1 MYSPLRYPILLPQ
14 EEPGVQV
21 AVSLQYDVSA
31 VGCTLVHMETMMHSP
46 FPGMDPYLE
55 APSIWP
61 DVYTRLMTVIGEQLT
76 PLLAPKYLAEL
87 ETQVII
93 DRLDDDPQVVLPD
106 ISVTSLEVSAEA
118 PSAVA
123 VAAPAPVQVRVP
135 MDVPTRL
142 VSVYIRQRETAR
154 LVAVIELLSPVNKR
168 RGKGREEYLEKRRTF
183 LTSPVHVIEID
194 LLRRYPRMPFDD
206 PLPPAHYLV
215 MVCKAGERP
224 RSNVWPISVRQ
235 PLPTIPIPLLSPDP
249 PVPLEL
255 GQALR
260 TAYERARYD
269 LRVDYRQPP
278 VPPLSPADAA
288 WAETLLTPPGGR
300 SLQDAQ

>member
-1 MYSPLRYPILLPQ
+1 
-14 EEPGVQV
+14 
-21 AVSLQYDVSA
+21 
-31 VGCTLVHMETMMHSP
+31 MMSSP

-61 DVYTRLMTVIGEQLT
+61 DLHTRLMSIVGEQLT

-87 ETQVII
+87 ETQIVIG
-93 DRLDDDPQVVLPD
+93 RVDDDLQVVLPD
-106 ISVTSLEVSAEA
+106 VSVTSSGVPAGA
-118 PSAVA
+118 PSAIA

-183 LTSPVHVIEID
+183 LTSPVHFIEID
-194 LLRRYPRMPFDD
+194 LLRSYPRMPFDD
-206 PLPPAHYLV
+206 PLPAAHYMV

-224 RSNVWPISVRQ
+224 HSSVWPISVRQ
-235 PLPTIPIPLLSPDP
+235 PLPTIPLPLLPPDP
-249 PVPLEL
+249 SVPLDL
-255 GQALR
+255 RQALR

-269 LRVDYRQPP
+269 LRVDYRKPP
-278 VPPLSPADAA
+278 VPPLSPADAT
-288 WAETLLTPPGGR
+288 WAAALRRCRREPHSHSSPL
-300 SLQDAQ
+300 

>member
-1 MYSPLRYPILLPQ
+1 
-14 EEPGVQV
+14 
-21 AVSLQYDVSA
+21 
-31 VGCTLVHMETMMHSP
+31 MMRSP

-55 APSIWP
+55 AQSLWP
-61 DVYTRLMTVIGEQLT
+61 DVHTRLMSIIGEQLT

-93 DRLDDDPQVVLPD
+93 DQVDDDPQIVLPD
-106 ISVTSLEVSAEA
+106 VSVTRTDVPGGA

-123 VAAPAPVQVRVP
+123 VAAPAPVEVRVP

-142 VSVYIRQRETAR
+142 VSLYIRLRETAR

-168 RGKGREEYLEKRRTF
+168 RGKGREEYTEKRRTC
-183 LTSPVHVIEID
+183 LKSPIHFIEID

-206 PLPPAHYLV
+206 PLPAADYMV

-224 RSNVWPISVRQ
+224 RSSVWPINVRQ
-235 PLPTIPIPLLSPDP
+235 PLPTIPIPLLPPDP
-249 PVPLEL
+249 PVPLDL
-255 GQALR
+255 GSALR

-269 LRVDYRQPP
+269 LRVDYRKPP
-278 VPPLSPADAA
+278 VPPLSTADVA
-288 WAETLLTPPGGR
+288 WAAALLGPAGEKAPEHDR
-300 SLQDAQ
+300 

>member
-1 MYSPLRYPILLPQ
+1 
-14 EEPGVQV
+14 
-21 AVSLQYDVSA
+21 
-31 VGCTLVHMETMMHSP
+31 MHSP

-61 DVYTRLMTVIGEQLT
+61 DVHTSLMSIFREQLT

-87 ETQVII
+87 ETQVVI
-93 DRLDDDPQVVLPD
+93 DHLDDEPQGVLPD
-106 ISVTSLEVSAEA
+106 VSITSPEVSVEA

-135 MDVPTRL
+135 MDIPTRL

-168 RGKGREEYLEKRRTF
+168 RGKGREEYLDKRRTF

-249 PVPLEL
+249 PVPLGL

-269 LRVDYRQPP
+269 LRVDYRRPP

-288 WAETLLTPPGGR
+288 WAAALLASPAGR
-300 SLQDAQ
+300 SPQDA

>member
-1 MYSPLRYPILLPQ
+1 
-14 EEPGVQV
+14 
-21 AVSLQYDVSA
+21 
-31 VGCTLVHMETMMHSP
+31 
-46 FPGMDPYLE
+46 MDPYLE

-61 DVYTRLMTVIGEQLT
+61 DVHTRLMTIIGEQLT

-87 ETQVII
+87 ETQVVI
-93 DRLDDDPQVVLPD
+93 DHLDDDPQGVLPD
-106 ISVTSLEVSAEA
+106 VSITNPEVSGEV

-123 VAAPAPVQVRVP
+123 VAVPAPVQVRVP

-154 LVAVIELLSPVNKR
+154 LVAVIELLSPINKR
-168 RGKGREEYLEKRRTF
+168 RGKGREAYLDKRRT
-183 LTSPVHVIEID
+183 LLASPVHLIEID
-194 LLRRYPRMPFDD
+194 LLRRYPHMPFDD

-224 RSNVWPISVRQ
+224 RSSVWPISVRQ

-278 VPPLSPADAA
+278 VPPLSPADTA
-288 WAETLLTPPGGR
+288 WAKALLSSPEGQ
-300 SLQDAQ
+300 SLPDTQ

>member
-1 MYSPLRYPILLPQ
+1 
-14 EEPGVQV
+14 
-21 AVSLQYDVSA
+21 
-31 VGCTLVHMETMMHSP
+31 
-46 FPGMDPYLE
+46 MDPYLE

-61 DVYTRLMTVIGEQLT
+61 DVHTRLMTIIGEQLT
-76 PLLAPKYLAEL
+76 PLLAPKYVAEL
-87 ETQVII
+87 ETQVVI
-93 DRLDDDPQVVLPD
+93 DHLDDDPQIVLPD
-106 ISVTSLEVSAEA
+106 VSLTSPELSPEA

-123 VAAPAPVQVRVP
+123 VAVPAPVEVRVP

-168 RGKGREEYLEKRRTF
+168 RGKGREEYLDKRRTL

-206 PLPPAHYLV
+206 PLPSAHYLV

-224 RSNVWPISVRQ
+224 RSSVWPISVRQ
-235 PLPTIPIPLLSPDP
+235 LLPTIPIPLLSPDP
-249 PVPLEL
+249 LVPLDL

-260 TAYERARYD
+260 TAYERARND
-269 LRVDYRQPP
+269 LRVDYHLPP
-278 VPPLSPADAA
+278 IPPLSPADTA
-288 WAETLLTPPGGR
+288 WAKALPGFPGGR
-300 SLQDAQ
+300 PPQGAR

>member
-1 MYSPLRYPILLPQ
+1 
-14 EEPGVQV
+14 
-21 AVSLQYDVSA
+21 
-31 VGCTLVHMETMMHSP
+31 MHSP

-55 APSIWP
+55 APSLWP
-61 DVYTRLMTVIGEQLT
+61 DVHTRLMTIIGEQLT

-87 ETQVII
+87 ETQVVI
-93 DRLDDDPQVVLPD
+93 DRLDDDPQAVLPD
-106 ISVTSLEVSAEA
+106 VSITSPEVSVEV

-168 RGKGREEYLEKRRTF
+168 RGKGREAYLDKRRAL

-206 PLPPAHYLV
+206 PLPPAHYLA

-224 RSNVWPISVRQ
+224 RSSVWPISVRQ
-235 PLPTIPIPLLSPDP
+235 PLPTLPIPLLSPDP

-269 LRVDYRQPP
+269 LRVNYRQPP
-278 VPPLSPADAA
+278 VPPLSSADAA
-288 WAETLLTPPGGR
+288 WAEALLESPEGR
-300 SLQDAQ
+300 SPQDAQ